1 MMKYNKQVIARI
13 DDETNFKIKKIK
25 QYKGRVL
32 REIIELGVKEY
43 ENNNPAFAKKVKL
56 EWIDHQ
62 LGLVKNKQLNDDY
75 EIEKLMKEHY
85 KIILSLDKFKKSI
98 EDFYIE
104 NLDDFINAF
113 YEVKQLVDREGDLS
127 SVSSSDLIPISNTF
141 EIPFNDLVGASKELL
156 EVLNEE

>member
-1 MMKYNKQVIARI
+1 MKYGKQAIARVN
-13 DDETNFKIKKIK
+13 DETNFKIKKIK

-32 REIIELGVKEY
+32 REIICLGIEKY
-43 ENNNPAFAKKVKL
+43 ENDNPAFAKKVKL

-62 LGLVKNKQLNDDY
+62 LGLVKNKQLDDDY

-85 KIILSLDKFKKSI
+85 KIIMSFDKFKKAI
-98 EDFYIE
+98 EDYYID

-113 YEVKQLVDREGDLS
+113 YEVKQLIGDNGDLD
-127 SVSSSDLIPISNTF
+127 SVDNKELRLLSGTYDIPL
-141 EIPFNDLVGASKELL
+141 NDLVGASKELL

>member
-1 MMKYNKQVIARI
+1 MKYNKQAIARV

-32 REIIELGVKEY
+32 REIIDLGIEKY
-43 ENNNPAFAKKVKL
+43 EKDNPAFAKKVKL

-62 LGLVKNKQLNDDY
+62 LGLVKNKQLDDDY

-85 KIILSLDKFKKSI
+85 KIIMSFDKFRKAI
-98 EDFYIE
+98 EDYYID

-113 YEVKQLVDREGDLS
+113 YEVKQLVDREGDLN
-127 SVSSSDLIPISNTF
+127 SVSNSDLIPISNTF

-156 EVLNEE
+156 EALNEE